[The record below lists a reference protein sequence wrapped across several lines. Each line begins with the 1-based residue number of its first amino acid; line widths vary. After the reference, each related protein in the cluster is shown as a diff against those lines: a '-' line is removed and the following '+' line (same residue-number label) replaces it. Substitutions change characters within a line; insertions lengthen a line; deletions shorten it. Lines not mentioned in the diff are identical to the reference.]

1 MIDRIFFAAL
11 SVCLMVTSAL
21 AIGSSMV
28 GPDQPGE
35 AACAA
40 AVPVRIVQ
48 LAPVVV
54 TAKRLAPAT
63 AVAQTGAG
71 ETAAQ
76 RVQ

>member
-11 SVCLMVTSAL
+11 SFCLMVTGAL

-28 GPDQPGE
+28 GVDRPGD
-35 AACAA
+35 ASRAD

-63 AVAQTGAG
+63 AIAQTGTG
-71 ETAAQ
+71 ETAAA
-76 RVQ
+76 RVE